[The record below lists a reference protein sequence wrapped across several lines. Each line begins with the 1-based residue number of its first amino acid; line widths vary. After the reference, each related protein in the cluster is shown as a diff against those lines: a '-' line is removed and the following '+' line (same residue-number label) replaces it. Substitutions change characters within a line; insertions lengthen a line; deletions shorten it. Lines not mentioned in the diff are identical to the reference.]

1 MITPVTAR
9 IRCQKSGESRTAHVN
24 NLRYANINQAWD
36 FDISN
41 EDINEEQSF
50 PEQNTRRW
58 VAPTKRKQPNRRVK
72 MLVPDYAE
80 IDTDSNNEDREDNIP
95 QRDDN
100 STSYNNV
107 PNDNIN
113 YDNRQSTSAESDVD
127 HHNITSGFD
136 SVAGDRAN
144 SPVEHVMSE
153 PTDMMLDDVHDNG
166 SAAKRR
172 DSDSTI
178 IYDPVDFECGIKRVR
193 HDSTDSPVELDDDSR
208 QASKY
213 ARVDDSSEDEEIAS
227 SSIFND

>member
-1 MITPVTAR
+1 
-9 IRCQKSGESRTAHVN
+9 
-24 NLRYANINQAWD
+24 
-36 FDISN
+36 
-41 EDINEEQSF
+41 
-50 PEQNTRRW
+50 
-58 VAPTKRKQPNRRVK
+58 

-80 IDTDSNNEDREDNIP
+80 TDTDSNNEDREDNIP
-95 QRDDN
+95 QGDDN

-107 PNDNIN
+107 QNDNIDH
-113 YDNRQSTSAESDVD
+113 DNRPSTSAESDVNY
-127 HHNITSGFD
+127 HNRASGFD
-136 SVAGDRAN
+136 SVAGERAN

-166 SAAKRR
+166 NAAKRR

-213 ARVDDSSEDEEIAS
+213 ARVDRGRAS
-227 SSIFND
+227 RWPGCPRPAKRPSGQPEPYCGWPGWPAIIFHKC

>member
-24 NLRYANINQAWD
+24 NLRYANINQAWN

-41 EDINEEQSF
+41 EDSNEEQGF
-50 PEQNTRRW
+50 PEQNTRKW
-58 VAPTKRKQPNRRVK
+58 VAPPKRRQPNRRVK

-80 IDTDSNNEDREDNIP
+80 TDTDSTNEDREDNIP
-95 QRDDN
+95 QSNDN

-107 PNDNIN
+107 PNDNIDH
-113 YDNRQSTSAESDVD
+113 DNRQSTSAESDVD
-127 HHNITSGFD
+127 HYNRTTGE
-136 SVAGDRAN
+136 RAN

-178 IYDPVDFECGIKRVR
+178 IYDPVDFECGIKRTR
-193 HDSTDSPVELDDDSR
+193 HASTDSPVELDDDSR

-213 ARVDDSSEDEEIAS
+213 ARVDDSSEDDENS
-227 SSIFND
+227 TSSIFND